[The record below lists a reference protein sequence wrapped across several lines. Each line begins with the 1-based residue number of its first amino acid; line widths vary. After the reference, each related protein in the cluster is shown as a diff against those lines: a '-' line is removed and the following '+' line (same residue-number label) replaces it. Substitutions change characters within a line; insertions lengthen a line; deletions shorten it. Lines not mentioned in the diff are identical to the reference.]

1 MGRLRTWGMPL
12 GVVAVLAVSWASG
25 LTEGVTPESIG
36 LWLEAAGPWGVLG
49 FVALFVVANLVGI
62 PGVVFVLAAL
72 FAYGPVLGGGVAMLG
87 GVTSAVVN
95 VTVLRWIGG
104 GPVEGGPA
112 WITRVMGW
120 AETRPVHAT
129 ALLRALTVV
138 APPANVALALSP
150 VRCRDHALGS
160 ALGLTVPV
168 TFYAVGYGCLAA
180 AL

>member
-1 MGRLRTWGMPL
+1 M
-12 GVVAVLAVSWASG
+12 
-25 LTEGVTPESIG
+25 I
-36 LWLEAAGPWGVLG
+36 
-49 FVALFVVANLVGI
+49 
-62 PGVVFVLAAL
+62 
-72 FAYGPVLGGGVAMLG
+72 GGVA
-87 GVTSAVVN
+87 SAVIN

-112 WITRVMGW
+112 WIVRVMGW
-120 AETRPVHAT
+120 AETRPVGAT

-168 TFYAVGYGCLAA
+168 GLYSVGYGCLAA
-180 AL
+180 VM

>member
-1 MGRLRTWGMPL
+1 MPV
-12 GVVAVLAVSWASG
+12 GVAALLFASWATG
-25 LTEGVTPESIG
+25 LTEGASPESIG
-36 LWLEAAGPWGVLG
+36 AWLEAAGPWGLFG
-49 FVALFVVANLVGI
+49 FLALFVAANFAGV
-62 PGVVFVLAAL
+62 PGFVFVLAAL
-72 FAYGPVLGGGVAMLG
+72 FAYGPFLGGAVGLLG
-87 GVTSAVVN
+87 GVIAAVVN

-120 AETRPVHAT
+120 AESRPVGAT

-168 TFYAVGYGCLAA
+168 GLYSVGYGCLAA
-180 AL
+180 VL